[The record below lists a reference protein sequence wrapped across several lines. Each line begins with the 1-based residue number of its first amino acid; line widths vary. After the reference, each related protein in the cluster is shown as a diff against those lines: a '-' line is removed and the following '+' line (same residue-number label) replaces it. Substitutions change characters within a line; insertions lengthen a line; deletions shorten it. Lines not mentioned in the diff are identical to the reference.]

1 MWSQLVRFKLK
12 GMKRNHKNGQRI
24 EPERTT
30 SSSVNVQLEPAATIV
45 VQRPP
50 EVSQTPR
57 RTTPSASNS
66 VAEPSPTQALMSP
79 LNHLSLSNTSNTKR
93 SSESIELPEGVDNKR
108 RRLALS
114 FFEFMGS
121 YIREGVVTPGE
132 IMQFCNRYNQSG
144 THQEIG
150 EDDSE
155 MPGLQYDQDVCDYND
170 SGTEEQD
177 VGAEEHGLPMHEDFH
192 PGMDLRNGIPDS
204 CSPAPIVNPSP
215 SIPGSDYPRQLV
227 NTLSKF
233 AQSAESL
240 SGDSSDD
247 SQGGLNQE
255 MLENDPAG
263 DMEGSAAENQ
273 DEEVMEEEED
283 KEYEEDADDELMES
297 EDDEFMESEDED
309 WNTAE
314 EEDGE
319 SDEQEGEGINESEV
333 TSSGMAA
340 EPAECV
346 DEQRKLGDSEEDNER
361 PPQVRTIIP
370 RGERDPQLFNIDLI
384 PAIWPDEFRED
395 IGVDDEC
402 FEVPGKPAPPPEEYV
417 IKDSDD
423 ESTKAKK
430 IMYVSLPCFPIV

>member
-1 MWSQLVRFKLK
+1 
-12 GMKRNHKNGQRI
+12 
-24 EPERTT
+24 
-30 SSSVNVQLEPAATIV
+30 
-45 VQRPP
+45 
-50 EVSQTPR
+50 
-57 RTTPSASNS
+57 
-66 VAEPSPTQALMSP
+66 MSP

-114 FFEFMGS
+114 FFEFMGNH
-121 YIREGVVTPGE
+121 IREGVVTPGE

-150 EDDSE
+150 EDDLE
-155 MPGLQYDQDVCDYND
+155 MPGLEYDQDVRDYND
-170 SGTEEQD
+170 SGAEEQD
-177 VGAEEHGLPMHEDFH
+177 VGIEEQNVGTEEHGLPMHEDFH

-204 CSPAPIVNPSP
+204 FPPAPIANPSP
-215 SIPGSDYPRQLV
+215 SIPGSDSTLSSCATPSPLITPVEFDTPSYYVDPRQLV

-240 SGDSSDD
+240 SGDSSGD

-255 MLENDPAG
+255 MLESDPAG

-283 KEYEEDADDELMES
+283 KEYEEDEDDELMES
-297 EDDEFMESEDED
+297 EDDEFMESEDEEFMESEDEEFMESEDED
-309 WNTAE
+309 WKTAE
-314 EEDGE
+314 EGDGE
-319 SDEQEGEGINESEV
+319 SDEQEGEGFNESEV
-333 TSSGMAA
+333 TSSRMAA
-340 EPAECV
+340 EPAEPVEPALTPSTSSGMAADPADCV
-346 DEQRKLGDSEEDNER
+346 DEQRELGDSEEDNER

-402 FEVPGKPAPPPEEYV
+402 FEVPGKPASPPEEYV

-430 IMYVSLPCFPIV
+430 IMYVSLPCFPTV